1 MGPSICLELSQE
13 MFVFISYKL
22 NALSLSFISGLVSVS
37 FSLTSDSFTG
47 TGVKGFSL
55 LSSNKVYY

>member
-37 FSLTSDSFTG
+37 FSLTSGSFTG

-55 LSSNKVYY
+55 LSSDKIYY